1 MDRSTLTRSRPGR
14 SVALLWVAVLMLS
27 ACGLNSRGPWV
38 DEFGRRLQ
46 GAEMIEFDGFV
57 ACGQERVIFIRFFS
71 DQYAKDPR
79 GQLGELRSG
88 AGETLTFSVLPS
100 LPEGLLATGFTHA
113 GREVFVGDDR
123 ADYLYILL
131 PNGEVERWPRAE
143 VGCERE

>member
-143 VGCERE
+143 VECERE